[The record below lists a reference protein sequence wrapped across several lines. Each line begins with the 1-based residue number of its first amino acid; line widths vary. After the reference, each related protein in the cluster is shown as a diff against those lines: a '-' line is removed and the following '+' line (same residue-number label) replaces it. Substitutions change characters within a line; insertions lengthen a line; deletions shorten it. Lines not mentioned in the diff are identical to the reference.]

1 MNRLMVLIL
10 LASAPALAC
19 ELPQNKSTDASTT
32 AETAGDVGVGDHEWF
47 YLSITDETAVSDSDG
62 MPGVDIDTI
71 AVSRDGSFLFAGC
84 KKVELYGASPVHAEN
99 AHVDPSKATLGVR
112 EQSKEAGF
120 VSLAGGTLVCEL
132 PVMLKSGDELT
143 IWEVD
148 GDADDS
154 YSLTFATTPTGKDS
168 TTVGPYEASITLTVP

>member
-1 MNRLMVLIL
+1 MIRI
-10 LASAPALAC
+10 PALIILTLTCLFGC
-19 ELPQNKSTDASTT
+19 ELPQHKSSDTTSTS
-32 AETAGDVGVGDHEWF
+32 ETAGEVEVGNHEWF
-47 YLSITDETAVSDSDG
+47 YLSITDETAVADSDG
-62 MPGVDIDTI
+62 MPGVEIDTI
-71 AVSRDGSFLFAGC
+71 AVSRDGGFLFAGC
-84 KKVELYGASPVHAEN
+84 KKVELYGASSAHAEN
-99 AHVDPSKATLGVR
+99 VFVNTTKATLGVR
-112 EQSKEAGF
+112 EGSKEAGF

-168 TTVGPYEASITLTVP
+168 TTIGPYEASITLTVP